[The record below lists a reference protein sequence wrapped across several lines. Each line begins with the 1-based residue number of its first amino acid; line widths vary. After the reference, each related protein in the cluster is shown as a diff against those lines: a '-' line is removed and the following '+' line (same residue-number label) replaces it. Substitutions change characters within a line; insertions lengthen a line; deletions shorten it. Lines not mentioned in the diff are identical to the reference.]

1 MRESASAPAS
11 TAACATDT
19 MSVTFGESFTTRTCG
34 VAARTFE
41 TSPRR
46 SSALFPKIMPPLTT
60 FGHDTFS
67 SIAAT
72 RRSAPMRS
80 TTAT

>member
-1 MRESASAPAS
+1 
-11 TAACATDT
+11 

-34 VAARTFE
+34 VAARTFF
-41 TSPRR
+41 TSAA
-46 SSALFPKIMPPLTT
+46 SAWGLFPKIIPPFTT
-60 FGHDTFS
+60 FGQETFS

-72 RRSAPMRS
+72 RRSAPIRS